1 MLRMGEA
8 VTLLPYKPSGH
19 GQRKP
24 LLGSFTYIS
33 LGITEKI
40 IDI

>member
-1 MLRMGEA
+1 MGEA
-8 VTLLPYKPSGH
+8 VALLPYKLSEH

-24 LLGSFTYIS
+24 LLGSFTYIA